1 MTGKTVR
8 QGPNAVPEREITS
21 RVDLCLPDGR
31 LNPAAVGWSRVPLHR
46 ANLRGWGRT
55 MRWDYWCVTSPEQV
69 FAFSASSLD
78 YLAGESAWFLD
89 RRTGEQVSSR
99 GLLVP
104 ARGVAFSERGGEGSV
119 RIGAGA
125 VRISVDETVAG
136 TRLRLK
142 SAELEA
148 DILVRRVPGR
158 ESLSLVVPW
167 SARRFQYTVKDVGRP
182 AEGTVRVNGV
192 TRTFSSG
199 DALATLDL
207 GRGRWPGEIRWNW
220 GAAAGR
226 PGGRD
231 VAVQIGGKWTDG
243 TGSVENALILDGR
256 VHKISEELVWRYDTS
271 DWYAPWRIT
280 GERVDLEFVPE
291 HVRQSDVR
299 RAVYMRSK
307 EAQAFG
313 CYRGTVLA
321 DDGEPVEIDGLYGWA
336 EEVFRRW

>member
-1 MTGKTVR
+1 MRTSPHAVR
-8 QGPNAVPEREITS
+8 EREITE

-89 RRTGEQVSSR
+89 RRTGEQTSSR

-104 ARGVAFSERGGEGSV
+104 ARQVSFSERCGEGSV

-125 VRISVDETVAG
+125 VRISVDETAEG

-142 SAELEA
+142 SAEMEA
-148 DILVRRVPGR
+148 DLLVHRVPDR
-158 ESLSLVVPW
+158 ESLALVVPW
-167 SARRFQYTVKDVGRP
+167 SSRRFQYTVKDVGRP
-182 AEGTVRVNGV
+182 AEGTVRVNGR
-192 TRTFSSG
+192 TRTFSAG

-207 GRGRWPGEIRWNW
+207 GRGRWPSDILWNW

-271 DWYAPWRIT
+271 DWHAPWRVT
-280 GERVDLEFVPE
+280 GARVDLEFVPE
-291 HVRQSDVR
+291 HVRLADVR
-299 RAVYMRSK
+299 RALYMRSR

-313 CYRGTVLA
+313 HYRGTVVA
-321 DDGEPVEIDGLYGWA
+321 DDGEVVEISGLYGWA
-336 EEVFRRW
+336 EEVYRRW

>member
-1 MTGKTVR
+1 MTGSAMQTS
-8 QGPNAVPEREITS
+8 PHAVSEREITT

-31 LNPAAVGWSRVPLHR
+31 LDPAAVGWSRVPLHR
-46 ANLRGWGRT
+46 ANIRGWGRT
-55 MRWDYWCVTSPEQV
+55 MRWDYWCVTSEEMV

-104 ARGVAFSERGGEGSV
+104 ARGVSFSERCGEGSV
-119 RIGAGA
+119 RIGAGP
-125 VRISVDETVAG
+125 VRIAVDETAAG

-142 SAELEA
+142 SAEFEA
-148 DILVRRVPGR
+148 DLLVHRVPGR

-167 SARRFQYTVKDVGRP
+167 SPRRFQYTVKDVGRP
-182 AEGTVRVNGV
+182 AEGTVRVNGR
-192 TRTFSSG
+192 TRTFAAG
-199 DALATLDL
+199 ALATLDL
-207 GRGRWPGEIRWNW
+207 GRGRWPSPILWNW
-220 GAAAGR
+220 GAGAGR

-231 VAVQIGGKWTDG
+231 VAVQVGGKWTDG

-280 GERVDLEFVPE
+280 GERADLEFVPE
-291 HVRQSDVR
+291 HVRLADVR
-299 RAVYMRSK
+299 RAVYMRSR

-313 CYRGTVLA
+313 HYRGTVVA
-321 DDGEPVEIDGLYGWA
+321 DDGESVAIDGLYGWA

>member
-1 MTGKTVR
+1 MQTS
-8 QGPNAVPEREITS
+8 PHAVSEREITA

-31 LNPAAVGWSRVPLHR
+31 LNPAAIGWSRVPLHR

-55 MRWDYWCVTSPEQV
+55 MRWDYWCVTSPGQV

-89 RRTGEQVSSR
+89 RRTGEQVASR

-104 ARGVAFSERGGEGSV
+104 ARKVSFSERCGEGSV
-119 RIGAGA
+119 RIGAGP
-125 VRISVDETVAG
+125 VRISVDETAAG

-142 SAELEA
+142 SAEMEA
-148 DILVRRVPGR
+148 DVLVHRVPDR

-167 SARRFQYTVKDVGRP
+167 SSRRFQYTVKDVGRP
-182 AEGTVRVNGV
+182 AEGTVRVNG
-192 TRTFSSG
+192 RTYTFTTG

-207 GRGRWPGEIRWNW
+207 GRGRWPSDILWNW

-243 TGSVENALILDGR
+243 TGSVENALILDGH

-271 DWYAPWRIT
+271 DWHAPWRVT

-291 HVRQSDVR
+291 HVRKSDVR
-299 RAVYMRSK
+299 RMGYMRSR

-313 CYRGTVLA
+313 CYRGTVVA
-321 DDGEPVEIDGLYGWA
+321 DDGEIVDISDLYGWA
-336 EEVFRRW
+336 EEVYRRW